1 MDLPTG
7 VIRLKKSRE
16 KPVDNHH
23 PWIFSGAIAK
33 DSQVEPGDLVDVVSS
48 DDRWLARAY
57 YNSHSQIRARILS
70 WDQSVNI
77 DADFWRSKL
86 RRAIDGRAAL
96 QLEPQTTAYRLV
108 NAEADGIPG
117 LIVDKYGEHL
127 VMQCLTMGIERRK
140 SLLVQLLIEL
150 LGPTSIVERS
160 DSEVRHKEG
169 LNKLTTTAW
178 GENVPNTVTIQE
190 NELRFIVDILKGHK
204 TGFYLDQRENRA
216 SVCRPRF
223 VSDRQVLNVF
233 AYTGGFGIYAA
244 AAGAQTITNID
255 ESSSAL
261 ELARKNV
268 ELNGWLRPEDEYI
281 DGNAFDVLRRF
292 RDVGRKF
299 DMIILDPP
307 KFAHSSRGVKSA
319 CRGYK
324 DLNWLAMRLL
334 RQDGYLATFSCSGR
348 VSTDLFQKVLFSAA
362 VDAGRDVQIIKTL
375 SQAADHPVLLTFPES
390 AYLKGFLC
398 RVL

>member
-1 MDLPTG
+1 MELPTG

-33 DSQVEPGDLVDVVSS
+33 GAQVEPGDIVDVVSS

-57 YNSHSQIRARILS
+57 YNSQSQIRARILS
-70 WDQSVNI
+70 WDPSVNI
-77 DADFWRSKL
+77 DAEFWRSRL
-86 RRAIDGRAAL
+86 RRAFDGRARL
-96 QLEPQTTAYRLV
+96 ELEPNTTAYRLV

-117 LIVDKYGEHL
+117 LIVDKYGDHL

-140 SLLVQLLIEL
+140 SIIVQLLIEL
-150 LGPTSIVERS
+150 LEPSSIVERS
-160 DSEVRHKEG
+160 DSVVRHKEG
-169 LNKLTTTAW
+169 LKKLIVTAW
-178 GENVPNTVTIQE
+178 GEKVLNTVTVQE
-190 NELRFIVDILKGHK
+190 NGLKFIVDNLKGHK

-216 SVCRPRF
+216 SVCQPRF

-233 AYTGGFGIYAA
+233 SYTGAFAIYAA
-244 AAGAQTITNID
+244 TAGAQTITNID
-255 ESSSAL
+255 ESAPAL
-261 ELARKNV
+261 ELAIQNV
-268 ELNGWLRPEDEYI
+268 ELNGLLRPDDEYI
-281 DGNAFDVLRRF
+281 AGNAFDVLRHF
-292 RDVGRKF
+292 RDAGRKF
-299 DMIILDPP
+299 DMVILDPP
-307 KFAHSSRGVKSA
+307 KFAHSRKDVDSA

-334 RQDGYLATFSCSGR
+334 KQDGYLATFSCSGHI
-348 VSTDLFQKVLFSAA
+348 SAELFQKVLFSAA